1 MSSTRGRTGRPA
13 GTDGTNRER
22 VRRAAREVF
31 ATHGF
36 RGATMRAIAL
46 RAGVDIALLSH
57 YFGNKDGL
65 FAATLELPEEAYGLL
80 ADALS
85 GPLETQGERLT
96 RRYLTLWEEPGTSA
110 QLQAL
115 ARSALSNDAASE
127 RLQALLTG
135 AITGLGTLLDGR
147 RTGFAFAMTQLLG
160 VALGRHLIGVPQLAE
175 PALDEVVART
185 ALVVQLHLQTPD
197 NP

>member
-1 MSSTRGRTGRPA
+1 VSTSGRPGRPA
-13 GTDGTNRER
+13 GTDGTTRER
-22 VRRAAREVF
+22 VRGAAREVF
-31 ATHGF
+31 ATEGY
-36 RGATMRAIAL
+36 RGATMRAIAT

-80 ADALS
+80 AGALS

-96 RRYLTLWEEPGTSA
+96 RGYLTLWEEPATST

-115 ARSALSNDAASE
+115 ARSALSNEGASE
-127 RLQALLTG
+127 RLRALLTG
-135 AITGLGTLLDGR
+135 AITGLGTLISGR

-160 VALGRHLIGVPQLAE
+160 VALGRHLIGVPQLVE
-175 PALDEVVART
+175 PSLEEVVART
-185 ALVVQLHLQTPD
+185 APVVQLHLETPD
-197 NP
+197 R